1 MVTTWNF
8 MQIQKLETSYTHDH
22 LAGKM
27 LNMTGHEYDQ
37 IKWYNSVRVLL

>member
-1 MVTTWNF
+1 M
-8 MQIQKLETSYTHDH
+8 IH

-37 IKWYNSVRVLL
+37 IKWHNSVPINSVLL